1 MNRDRL
7 KAELEYDEGT
17 RLIAYLCS
25 AGVWTIGV
33 GHTKGVRAGMVI
45 TEHQKEAFL
54 EQDIQDVEKD
64 LDRVYPWWREMTDVR
79 QRALANMCFNLGIS
93 RLSGFRRM
101 MTALTLGNYE
111 LAAQEALDSKWAKQ
125 VGARAHRLAKMFKEG

>member
-1 MNRDRL
+1 MDRGRL
-7 KAELEYDEGT
+7 KEDLKRDEGE

-25 AGVWTIGV
+25 EGIWTIGV
-33 GHTKGVRAGMVI
+33 GHTGGVRPGMVI
-45 TEHQKEAFL
+45 SEYEQEQLL
-54 EQDIQDVEKD
+54 EQDIDEVVAD
-64 LDRVYPWWREMTDVR
+64 LDRKYPWWREMTEAR
-79 QRALANMCFNLGIS
+79 QRALANMAFNLGIS
-93 RLSGFRRM
+93 RLSKFRRM